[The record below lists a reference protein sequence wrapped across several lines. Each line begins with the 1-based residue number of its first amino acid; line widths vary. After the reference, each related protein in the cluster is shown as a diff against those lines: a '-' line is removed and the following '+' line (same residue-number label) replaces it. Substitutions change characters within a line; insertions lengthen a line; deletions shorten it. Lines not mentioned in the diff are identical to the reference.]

1 MLKEAEDEKGM
12 ATLYK
17 KIHFMCHTFPRH
29 VLLLRLETSFLT
41 H

>member
-1 MLKEAEDEKGM
+1 MLKETEDEKGM

-17 KIHFMCHTFPRH
+17 KIHFMCHMFPRQ
-29 VLLLRLETSFLT
+29 VSLLGLETFLT

>member
-1 MLKEAEDEKGM
+1 MLEEAEDGKGM

-17 KIHFMCHTFPRH
+17 KVHFMCHTFPRQ
-29 VLLLRLETSFLT
+29 VSLRRLETSFLT